1 LLYDL
6 YEENM
11 LRNIPA
17 SDLCF
22 DILRSELHLPLVN
35 GKANQDAIE
44 DAITIGMMQKELGI
58 VSQEN
63 VDLAIELIN
72 DFISLYSIKQ

>member
-1 LLYDL
+1 
-6 YEENM
+6 M
-11 LRNIPA
+11 LRNTPA

-22 DILRSELHLPLVN
+22 DILRSDLFRPLIE

-44 DAITIGMMQKELGI
+44 DAITVGMMQKELGI
-58 VSQEN
+58 VTQEN

-72 DFISLYSIKQ
+72 DFIALYSIKQ

>member
-1 LLYDL
+1 
-6 YEENM
+6 M
-11 LRNIPA
+11 QSISA

-22 DILRSELHLPLVN
+22 DILRADLHRPLIN

-44 DAITIGMMQKELGI
+44 DAITVGMMQKELGI

-63 VDLAIELIN
+63 VNLAIELIN
-72 DFISLYSIKQ
+72 DFIALYNIRE

>member
-1 LLYDL
+1 MWGNVLQT
-6 YEENM
+6 
-11 LRNIPA
+11 ISA

-22 DILRSELHLPLVN
+22 DILRSDLHRPLIN

-58 VSQEN
+58 VSKEN

-72 DFISLYSIKQ
+72 DFIALYNIRE

>member
-1 LLYDL
+1 
-6 YEENM
+6 
-11 LRNIPA
+11 
-17 SDLCF
+17 
-22 DILRSELHLPLVN
+22 LHRPLIN

-72 DFISLYSIKQ
+72 DFIALYNIRE